1 MLIPSNPR
9 ITWNNAFSVKAKHKT
24 SQIKQNSLGSHIP
37 TPPLESYH
45 PQQTSWRMRTQLMI
59 GMIFIKNWQSWG

>member
-45 PQQTSWRMRTQLMI
+45 PQQTS
-59 GMIFIKNWQSWG
+59 